1 MKNLLVF
8 FILLLTPLS
17 AYSLVPDEIL
27 SDPALEARARAISAE
42 LRCLVCQNQTIDD
55 SDAPLARDL
64 RVLVRERLLAGQSDR
79 EIIAAMIER
88 YGDFVVFRPQFSP
101 QNYMLWLGPFLI
113 LFIGLFAFW
122 RILRKTRSE

>member
-1 MKNLLVF
+1 MKKLLVF

>member
-1 MKNLLVF
+1 MKKLLVF

-17 AYSLVPDEIL
+17 AYSLAPDEIL

>member
-1 MKNLLVF
+1 MKKLLVF

-122 RILRKTRSE
+122 RILRKTCSE